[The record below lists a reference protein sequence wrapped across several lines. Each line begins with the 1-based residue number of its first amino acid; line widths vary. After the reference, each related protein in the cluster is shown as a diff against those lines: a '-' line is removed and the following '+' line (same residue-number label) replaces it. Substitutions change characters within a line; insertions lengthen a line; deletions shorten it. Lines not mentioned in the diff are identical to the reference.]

1 VKSFE
6 DVAFGLKTGMVSE
19 PVRTDF
25 GYHIIK
31 VEEVQEAGYRPLAMV
46 MEELRERLTRED
58 LRRLAEAKAQAVR
71 DAMVA
76 AGSEWQAEVRALGSE
91 PQVTP
96 YLSRGEVVEGIE
108 DSAALSQEA
117 FALQDGEVS
126 RPTSIGNHY
135 IIMKLLERTASAI
148 PPFEEAEETVRDHS
162 CKNDHK
168 CLHGRRPMN
177 TLPK

>member
-1 VKSFE
+1 MKPFE
-6 DVAFGLKTGMVSE
+6 EVAFGLKPGVVSE

-76 AGSEWQAEVRALGSE
+76 AGGEWQAEVRTLGPE
-91 PQVTP
+91 PQETP
-96 YLSRGEVVEGIE
+96 YLARGAGCGG
-108 DSAALSQEA
+108 D
-117 FALQDGEVS
+117 
-126 RPTSIGNHY
+126 
-135 IIMKLLERTASAI
+135 
-148 PPFEEAEETVRDHS
+148 
-162 CKNDHK
+162 
-168 CLHGRRPMN
+168 
-177 TLPK
+177 